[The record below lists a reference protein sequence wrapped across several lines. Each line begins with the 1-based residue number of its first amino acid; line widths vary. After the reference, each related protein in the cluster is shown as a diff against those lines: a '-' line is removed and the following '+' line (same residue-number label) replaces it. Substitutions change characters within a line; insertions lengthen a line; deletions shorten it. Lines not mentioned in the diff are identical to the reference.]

1 MIIKSIS
8 TRDDF
13 VFFNLKL
20 KKNISFKSDAI
31 KKIFVKKQTISIFY
45 MVCLSFLSLL
55 FLFYYFNINNY
66 SFITVIVF
74 YLLLYL
80 FLNRMRY
87 SLVLIDQNGEK
98 YIFYFDVDRKFEIIE
113 QIKIIRASIKDELF
127 HKSLNS

>member
-1 MIIKSIS
+1 
-8 TRDDF
+8 
-13 VFFNLKL
+13 
-20 KKNISFKSDAI
+20 
-31 KKIFVKKQTISIFY
+31 

-87 SLVLIDQNGEK
+87 SLVLIDQNDEK